1 MIRTLHALLAPL
13 LLALIGLLPA
23 SVTAGDEVTH
33 AAGFEL
39 QTPDGKTV
47 RYPQDAQGQPSVL
60 FFWPSWCPYSRAMQ
74 PYVQDIWEDYRDAGV
89 KLWTINIREDGD
101 PVQTMR
107 DRKLSFPLLI
117 NGDALMQPYQIT
129 RTPWLVVMDA
139 EQNIVYTRPADP
151 PTPIA
156 VAIDVRKALNKMLGD
171 KAVPVPTTFPKP
183 YDLHL
188 KKKSDLVDRTAP
200 KSIPTSEWVA
210 WIDRYIGNLLP
221 GEKRDDIAP
230 RGAVQS
236 GKEALALA
244 KTLWEQAYGMDELR
258 AQAPYRAFR
267 RNNYWVVMGQGL
279 DRQLGQGLVLVLEA
293 DSGQVIRMQASTA
306 SEARGQQ

>member
-1 MIRTLHALLAPL
+1 MNRL
-13 LLALIGLLPA
+13 LLNLASGLAALAALTPL
-23 SVTAGDEVTH
+23 SVS
-33 AAGFEL
+33 AAGAPKQAPGWSL
-39 QTPDGKTV
+39 QTPGGETV
-47 RYPQDAQGQPSVL
+47 NFPQDAAGRPTVL
-60 FFWPSWCPYSRAMQ
+60 LFWPSWCPFIRALQ

-200 KSIPTSEWVA
+200 KSIPASEWVA
-210 WIDRYIGNLLP
+210 WIDRYIGNLPP

-293 DSGQVIRMQASTA
+293 DSGQVIRMQASTG